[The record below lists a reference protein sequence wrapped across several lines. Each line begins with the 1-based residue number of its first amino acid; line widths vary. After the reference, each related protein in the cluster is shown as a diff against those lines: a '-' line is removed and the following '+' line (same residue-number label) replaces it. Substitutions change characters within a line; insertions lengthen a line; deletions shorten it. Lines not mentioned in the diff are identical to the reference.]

1 MLLKADE
8 IARRLVKGYD
18 KASER
23 LIIRPQPDLAGEEK
37 IGAASVNLRLGC
49 WFGILRRN
57 RLTHLDIVQAI
68 SAPVPS
74 PTAKVRALKM
84 HYVPFGQTFVLH
96 PRDFVLAATFEWVRM
111 PSRLAGYVIGRSSW
125 GRRGLII
132 ETAAGVHPGFTGC
145 LTLELSNV
153 GPVPIVLNP
162 GIEICQLFIHR
173 VESDSEASDKSAFV
187 GQRRPVLGEI
197 RQDFIAQALSRENF

>member
-8 IARRLVKGYD
+8 IARRLAPGYD

-23 LIIRPQPDLAGEEK
+23 LIIRPQPDLPDDK
-37 IGAASVNLRLGC
+37 LGAASVDLRLGC
-49 WFGILRRN
+49 WFGIMRRN
-57 RLTHLDIVQAI
+57 RVTHLDTVHTI
-68 SAPVPS
+68 PV
-74 PTAKVRALKM
+74 PTAKLRPLKM
-84 HYVPFGQTFVLH
+84 HYVPFGKTFVLH
-96 PRDFVLAATFEWVRM
+96 PQDFVLAATFEWVRM
-111 PSRLAGYVIGRSSW
+111 PSKLAGYVIGRSSW

-153 GPVPIVLNP
+153 GQVPIVLNP
-162 GIEICQLFIHR
+162 GIEICQLFIHL
-173 VESDSEASDKSAFV
+173 VESENEDGDKSAFV

-197 RQDFIAQALSRENF
+197 RLDRITQALAKDSF

>member
-8 IARRLVKGYD
+8 IARRLAPGYD

-23 LIIRPQPDLAGEEK
+23 LMIRPQPDFAGEEK
-37 IGAASVNLRLGC
+37 LGAASVNLRLGC

-57 RLTHLDIVQAI
+57 RLTHLDIVQTIPQA
-68 SAPVPS
+68 A
-74 PTAKVRALKM
+74 ARVRPLKM

-96 PRDFVLAATFEWVRM
+96 PQDFVLAATFEWVRM
-111 PSRLAGYVIGRSSW
+111 PSKLAGYVIGRSSW

-153 GPVPIVLNP
+153 GQVPIVLNP

-173 VESDSEASDKSAFV
+173 VESDNEIGDKSAFV

-197 RQDFIAQALSRENF
+197 KSDRIAQALALDSF